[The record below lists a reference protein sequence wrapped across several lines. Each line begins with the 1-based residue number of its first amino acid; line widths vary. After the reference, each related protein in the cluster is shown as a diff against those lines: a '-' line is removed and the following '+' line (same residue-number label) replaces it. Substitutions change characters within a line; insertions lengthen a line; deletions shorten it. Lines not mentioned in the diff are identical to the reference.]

1 VLKEGDRMDH
11 GEPGGRLDRLAEY
24 ETTGES
30 TAPFY
35 DDWSATYEHDLL
47 TVYGYNAHLIAAA
60 AFGEACP
67 DRSTRV
73 VDFGCGT
80 GLVGVELSRLG
91 FSTIDGVD
99 VSEPMRELARS
110 KAVYQQLHHGD
121 LTARTSIAD
130 DHYGAAICVGS
141 FAPGHLGPPSL
152 AEIARC
158 VAPGGVIVVFMN
170 ADYFIAD
177 GYQAHLDALA
187 ERGVWQI
194 REVSTHN
201 YMSALDRP
209 GRLIIA
215 QR

>member
-1 VLKEGDRMDH
+1 
-11 GEPGGRLDRLAEY
+11 
-24 ETTGES
+24 
-30 TAPFY
+30 
-35 DDWSATYEHDLL
+35 
-47 TVYGYNAHLIAAA
+47 
-60 AFGEACP
+60 
-67 DRSTRV
+67 
-73 VDFGCGT
+73 
-80 GLVGVELSRLG
+80 
-91 FSTIDGVD
+91 
-99 VSEPMRELARS
+99 MRELAGA

-130 DHYGAAICVGS
+130 DHYDAAICVGS

-158 VAPGGVIVVFMN
+158 VAPGGVVVIFIN

-194 REVSTHN
+194 LEVSSHN
-201 YMSALDRP
+201 YMSPLDRP

-215 QR
+215 RR